1 MSMDI
6 NPYSL
11 YEVIVAKTVA
21 AADSYEDP
29 IQLAKDQIFTVQSI
43 HDTDQ
48 QRDSGAVGSSLSIPT
63 HGEVTIQAGG
73 VPFEAGVM
81 MMGASASTSNS
92 IVTIDPEAGVN
103 RPYFGAIGIALT
115 EDARILAC
123 GLYKVQLQNDP
134 QVNFDGTTNAWI
146 TNEMSALA
154 TVKPGTVRYNRFK
167 IYPTLASWQSAKP
180 SDGTEFLAWF
190 A

>member
-29 IQLAKDQIFTVQSI
+29 IQLAKDQIFTVNSV

-48 QRDSGAVGSSLSIPT
+48 QRDSGAVTSSLSIPT
-63 HGEVTIQAGG
+63 HAEVTIQAGG
-73 VPFEAGVM
+73 IPFEAGVM
-81 MMGASASTSNS
+81 MMGATSSTSNS
-92 IVTIDPEAGVN
+92 IVTIDREAGVN
-103 RPYFGAIGIALT
+103 RPYFGAIGIAQT
-115 EDARILAC
+115 EDGRILAC
-123 GLYKVQLQNDP
+123 GLYKVQLQNDSEI
-134 QVNFDGTTNAWI
+134 NLDGTGNAWM

-154 TVKPGTVRYNRFK
+154 TVPPGSKKFDRFK
-167 IYPTLASWQSAKP
+167 IYPTLASWESAKP